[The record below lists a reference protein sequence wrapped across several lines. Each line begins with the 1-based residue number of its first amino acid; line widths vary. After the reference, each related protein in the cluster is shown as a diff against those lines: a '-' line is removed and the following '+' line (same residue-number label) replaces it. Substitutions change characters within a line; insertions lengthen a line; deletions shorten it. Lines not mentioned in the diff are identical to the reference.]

1 MIKQILTERIRSSAP
16 FIKLLAQLTETR
28 SAVATNARGSLKA
41 LIAAQAA
48 HQLKKKVLYVC
59 SDTEP
64 AEAVQDD
71 LSIWENPDDIAYFP
85 GPDGKTTATSAL
97 APYFISARLEAVE
110 KLVRKSPRGF
120 YITSAEALLAP
131 LPDKK
136 RFASQKLEFKTGEE
150 IPFDLCIEQLVQMN
164 FSREDM
170 VDRPGEMSVRGGI
183 LDIYPYSR
191 PFPVRIEFIGDQVES
206 IREFDTD
213 TQRSIGAIPMVVI
226 YPQIV
231 LYGEQIDS
239 IETSATLLDY
249 LAEDTLIVLD
259 DFEAIAAKLAQA
271 TSAEATDTLDAELA
285 ADAGSGPAQA
295 LPNSEWHRLMERFK
309 PYHCLWFSSL
319 LTQKNQIDFG
329 SSASEIYQGN
339 IPLFRNDL
347 GKIFEKNPQTAVF
360 YLCDNEPQEKRI
372 RELFFDEGLVF
383 PHFHVQNLNLS
394 RGFHFAA
401 GSVHVYTNHEFFGRK
416 RYQRTRKSL
425 DYKISLR
432 QLDALSIGDFV
443 VHIDFGIGVYRGLTH
458 IKVNQAD
465 RECLAIEY
473 KDADKLYVPIELMD
487 RVQKY
492 ASRDGFTPPLTKLG
506 SSAWEKVKS
515 QARKKVQDIAE
526 ELIRIY
532 AIRKSTS
539 GFAFAPDT
547 QWQKELEASFPYE
560 DTPDQARVAD
570 EVKRDMETA
579 RAMDRLVCGDV
590 GFGKTE
596 IAVRAAF
603 KAVQNSKQ
611 VAVLV
616 PTTVLAQQHYNTFR
630 IRLEKYAVAVEML
643 SRFRAPAQQKE
654 IIEKLKNGKIDI
666 IIGTHRLLSKDVGF
680 KDLGLLVVDE
690 EQRFGVLHKEKI
702 KLLKETVDVLTLTA
716 TPIPRTMHMALMGA
730 RDLSMISTP
739 PHDRQPIVTEV
750 SHFDKDLIRDAILK
764 EVDRGGQVY
773 FVHNRVQSILAI
785 KQFLHD
791 LLPELKF
798 AVAHGQMSSRLLEQ
812 VMVDFMNG
820 TYHCLISSMIIENGL
835 DLPKVNT
842 LIVNRADRLGLSQL
856 YQLRGRVGRSIQRA
870 YAYLLVPPLSRLKPE
885 TIKRLQTIQ
894 EFTHLGSGYQIAL
907 RDLEIR
913 GAGNI
918 LGAQQ
923 SGFID
928 SLGFDLYLKI
938 ANETVQE
945 LKAQQDPDATRAQKP
960 VFEVKVEVSVDA
972 FLPEG
977 YVQIESERVTIY
989 RRLLEARTL
998 AEIDDIEGELK
1009 DRFGRLPQPAKNLL
1023 LFITIK
1029 RLAEML
1035 LLKQVRILEAQIEGY
1050 FEMQALPEKEVFKKW
1065 IAELLDHSDRQIQF
1079 ISTKT
1084 LAIRARLD
1092 KNNRMEDAK
1101 KFLQSLL

>member
-1 MIKQILTERIRSSAP
+1 MNHDLNARIQASEP
-16 FIKLLAQLTETR
+16 FKKLLAQLGKTR
-28 SAVATNARGSLKA
+28 SAAVANIRGSLKA
-41 LIAAQAA
+41 IIAAQVA
-48 HQLKKKVLYVC
+48 QTLKKKVLYVC
-59 SDTEP
+59 SDTEQ
-64 AEAVQDD
+64 AEAIQDD
-71 LSIWENPDDIAYFP
+71 LTFWENPEDVAFFP
-85 GPDGKTTATSAL
+85 GTDSKSAVNS
-97 APYFISARLEAVE
+97 PISPHIISARLETLE
-110 KLVRKSPRGF
+110 KLVQKLQQGF
-120 YITSAEALLAP
+120 FITVAEALLEP
-131 LPDKK
+131 LPEQKIFD
-136 RFASQKLEFKTGEE
+136 SQKIEFITGDE

-183 LDIYPYSR
+183 IDIYPYSR
-191 PFPVRIEFIGDQVES
+191 PFPVRIEFFGDQIES

-213 TQRSIGAIPMVVI
+213 TQRSIGEIRTVVI
-226 YPQIV
+226 YPQTV
-231 LYGEQIDS
+231 LYGGQIDN
-239 IETSATLLDY
+239 IKATVTLLDY
-249 LAEDTLIVLD
+249 LANDAVIILD
-259 DFEAIAAKLAQA
+259 DFETIEAKFDRA
-271 TSAEATDTLDAELA
+271 TSNDREALEFDLTDTIEPVKY
-285 ADAGSGPAQA
+285 GPSSDWQQ
-295 LPNSEWHRLMERFK
+295 LISRFNSF
-309 PYHCLWFSSL
+309 YCLRFSSL
-319 LTQKNQIDFG
+319 SSLKSQIDFG
-329 SSASEIYQGN
+329 VTAIDIYQGN
-339 IPLFRNDL
+339 ISAFRQDVAR
-347 GKIFEKNPQTAVF
+347 IFKQNPQAAVF
-360 YLCDNEPQEKRI
+360 YLCDNQPQEQRI

-383 PHFHVQNLNLS
+383 PHFHILSLNLS
-394 RGFHFAA
+394 RGFHFPA
-401 GSVHVYTNHEFFGRK
+401 GDVHVYTNHEFFGRK
-416 RYQRTRKSL
+416 RYRRTRKSL

-432 QLDALSIGDFV
+432 QLDALAIGDFV

-473 KDADKLYVPIELMD
+473 KEGDKLYVPIELMD

-492 ASRDGFTPPLTKLG
+492 ANREGFTPSMTKLG
-506 SSAWEKVKS
+506 SSSWEKVKS
-515 QARKKVQDIAE
+515 QARKRVQDIAE

-532 AIRKSTS
+532 AIRKSS
-539 GFAFAPDT
+539 PGFAFGQDS

-579 RAMDRLVCGDV
+579 RPMDRLVCGDV

-596 IAVRAAF
+596 IAIRAAF
-603 KAVQNSKQ
+603 KAVQGSKQ

-630 IRLEKYAVAVEML
+630 FRLEKYAVSVEML
-643 SRFRAPAQQKE
+643 SRFRSLAQQKE
-654 IIEKLKNGKIDI
+654 IIQNLKSGKIDI
-666 IIGTHRLLSKDVGF
+666 IIGTHRLLSRDVVF

-690 EQRFGVLHKEKI
+690 EQRFGVIHKEKI
-702 KLLKETVDVLTLTA
+702 KLLKATVDVLTLTA

-730 RDLSMISTP
+730 RDLSIINTP

-750 SHFDKDLIRDAILK
+750 SHFDRDLIREAILK

-773 FVHNRVQSILAI
+773 FVHNRVLSILAI
-785 KQFLHD
+785 KQFLQD
-791 LLPELKF
+791 LLPDLKF
-798 AVAHGQMSSRLLEQ
+798 AVAHGQMPSRILEK
-812 VMVDFMNG
+812 VMVDFMTG
-820 TYHCLISSMIIENGL
+820 AYHCLISSMIIENGL
-835 DLPKVNT
+835 DLPRVNT

-856 YQLRGRVGRSIQRA
+856 YQLRGRVGRSTQRA
-870 YAYLLVPPLSRLKPE
+870 YAYLLVPPLSRLKRE

-945 LKAQQDPDATRAQKP
+945 LKEKQDPDAARERKP
-960 VFEVKVEVSVDA
+960 VFDVKLDVSVDA
-972 FLPEG
+972 FLPET

-989 RRLLEARTL
+989 RQLLEAISL
-998 AEIDDIEGELK
+998 EQINDIEVELK
-1009 DRFGRLPQPAKNLL
+1009 DRFGRLPQPAQNLL

-1035 LLKQVRILEAQIEGY
+1035 FLKRIRISDSQIEGY
-1050 FEMQALPEKEVFKKW
+1050 FDMQVLPEKENFKKW
-1065 IAELLDHSDRQIQF
+1065 IAGLLDHSDRQINF
-1079 ISTKT
+1079 LSTKA

-1092 KNNRMEDAK
+1092 RNNMMEDAK
-1101 KFLQSLL
+1101 KFLQSLI